1 MKYHRLNADELA
13 VLEPEFIKFLI
24 VNGIDGADWT
34 RIKANDTAHADE
46 LLDVFS
52 DMILEGTLKNISFLD
67 VVLHKVI
74 YAFQCEET
82 NITLHALE
90 LVGDGDFT
98 FRNNFS
104 VTTLSELLDAQLIE
118 VKAFTQ
124 QKPYQPDR
132 NTELYKMI
140 QNGMSISNG
149 EWFMA
154 IEKILK

>member
-34 RIKANDTAHADE
+34 RIKTNDAAHADE
-46 LLDVFS
+46 MLDVFS

-67 VVLHKVI
+67 VVLDKVI
-74 YAFQCEET
+74 YAFQCDQE
-82 NITLHALE
+82 NITLNALE

-104 VTTLSELLDAQLIE
+104 ATTLSELLDAQLIE

-124 QKPYQPDR
+124 QKSYQPDR

>member
-24 VNGIDGADWT
+24 VNGIDGTDWT
-34 RIKANDTAHADE
+34 RIKTNDAAHADE
-46 LLDVFS
+46 MLDVFS

-67 VVLHKVI
+67 VVLDKVI
-74 YAFQCEET
+74 YAFQCDQE
-82 NITLHALE
+82 NITLNALE